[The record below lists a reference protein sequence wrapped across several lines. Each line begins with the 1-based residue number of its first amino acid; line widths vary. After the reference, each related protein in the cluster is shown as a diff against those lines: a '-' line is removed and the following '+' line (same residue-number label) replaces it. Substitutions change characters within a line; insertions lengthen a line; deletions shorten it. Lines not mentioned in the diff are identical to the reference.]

1 MKQRSVVIR
10 APACPCAH
18 EGFPRRLSGYPA
30 GRDADR
36 CDRGPDR
43 DGADV
48 AVRIGA
54 LTDSTLVARKLAPHR
69 RIVVASPDYLAGRSP
84 PRCPEELRDHHC
96 LLFALQPSGG
106 WHYRPLE
113 QQTYLRSLDIRF
125 AGGTHSLKTAA

>member
-1 MKQRSVVIR
+1 MKDFLAAYPDIR
-10 APACPCAH
+10 
-18 EGFPRRLSGYPA
+18 L
-30 GRDADR
+30 DATLTDATV
-36 CDRGPDR
+36 DLIAT
-43 DGADV
+43 GADV